1 MKQLVDVP
9 TRETL
14 NTSSLLDVIFTTNDQ
29 SHSTTG
35 VYKSGLSDHYMIF
48 TVYSKVHG
56 HHEKVLTF
64 RNYKTFS
71 SECFLNYLQS
81 FECIHDTVIYL

>member
-35 VYKSGLSDHYMIF
+35 VYKIGLSDHYMIF
-48 TVYSKVHG
+48 TVYSNIK
-56 HHEKVLTF
+56 
-64 RNYKTFS
+64 
-71 SECFLNYLQS
+71 
-81 FECIHDTVIYL
+81 